1 MQIKEIERINDLA
14 RYELKRVNETLDVLG
29 TIHSGIGDYFAV
41 VAVVPNVYHE
51 ALINLGWETYKPRGI
66 FDSEGS
72 MHMMKRS
79 ERFEGDGSEV

>member
-14 RYELKRVNETLDVLG
+14 RCELKRVSESLDVLG

-41 VAVVPNVYHE
+41 VAIVPDVYHE
-51 ALINLGWETYKPRGI
+51 ALINLGWEEYKPRGI

-79 ERFEGDGSEV
+79 ERFDAKE